1 MSAWT
6 MEAVCRRIS
15 GGAARR
21 YHEDGHVTPGQYME
35 ACAMLDEGCPPGLM
49 EEAVWRL
56 ERIAWF
62 RQAGIMAEPWDL
74 TGADVERLT
83 RVEPWNPSG
92 QMDLGL

>member
-15 GGAARR
+15 GGAAGR
-21 YHEDGHVTPGQYME
+21 YREDGHVTPGQYME

-56 ERIAWF
+56 ERMVWF
-62 RQAGIMAEPWDL
+62 RQAGIMAQPWDL
-74 TGADVERLT
+74 TGADVECL
-83 RVEPWNPSG
+83 ECAAPWNPSG
-92 QMDLGL
+92 QLDLGL

>member
-21 YHEDGHVTPGQYME
+21 YHEDSYVPLGQYVE
-35 ACAMLDEGCPPGLM
+35 ACAMLDEGCPPGLI

-74 TGADVERLT
+74 TSADVEHLE
-83 RVEPWNPSG
+83 RVAPWNPSG
-92 QMDLGL
+92 QLDLGL